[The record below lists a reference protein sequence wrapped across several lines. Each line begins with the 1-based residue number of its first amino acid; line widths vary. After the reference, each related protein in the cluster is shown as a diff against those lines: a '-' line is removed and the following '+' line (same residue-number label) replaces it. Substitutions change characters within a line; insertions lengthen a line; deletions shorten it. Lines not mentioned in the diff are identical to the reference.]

1 VLRDLI
7 CDIDKNIKDFIQTHE
22 YFDVLGQLYIE
33 FLRYANSD
41 KGLGI
46 VLTPPHIT
54 EFMAQVAEV
63 NKDSVVYDNCTG
75 TGGFL
80 VSAMKQM
87 ILDAKGDQAKI
98 KTIKQKQLVGVEYQ
112 AHIFALACSN
122 MFIHQDG
129 KANILNGSCFDKS
142 VIEQVKRFHP
152 TIGLLN
158 PPYKSNK
165 KNDTDELEFILNNLE
180 CLEQGGRC
188 VAIVPMQAALAIKG
202 KVYEL
207 KKDILSKHTLEAV
220 FSMPNELFFNSK
232 VGVVSCIMV
241 FTSKRPHPKNKE
253 VFFGFYKEDGFV
265 KRKNKGRIDLFHEFE
280 KRIKNEWMENFLN
293 HKDKPGLS
301 VNRTISAEDEWC
313 VEAYMET
320 DYTSLTEQD
329 FNDTLLNYMMFLLGS
344 RRKKDLSYSPAN
356 PQSVVLQVSKWKN
369 FDLCDLFEIT
379 GSKTTSLL
387 ELTDEYGKG
396 SYPYVTTQATNN
408 GVEGFY
414 DFYTEEGNVLTIDSA
429 VLGYCAY
436 QEFNFSASDHVEKL
450 IPKFPMNRLIGLFL
464 ATILNKEQYR
474 YNYGRK
480 ASQSRLNARSI
491 KLPAKPDGT
500 PDWECM
506 ENYIKS
512 LPYSENL

>member
-1 VLRDLI
+1 
-7 CDIDKNIKDFIQTHE
+7 
-22 YFDVLGQLYIE
+22 
-33 FLRYANSD
+33 
-41 KGLGI
+41 
-46 VLTPPHIT
+46 
-54 EFMAQVAEV
+54 MAQVAEV

-87 ILDAKGDQAKI
+87 VLDAKGDQTKV

-142 VIEQVKRFHP
+142 IIEQVKKFQP

-165 KNDTDELEFILNNLE
+165 KTDTDEFEFILSNLE
-180 CLEQGGRC
+180 CLKQGGRC

-207 KKDILSKHTLEAV
+207 KKNILSKHTLEAV

-241 FTSKRPHPKNKE
+241 FTAKRPHPKNKE

-280 KRIKNEWMENFLN
+280 KHIKNEWMTNFLN

-301 VNRTISAEDEWC
+301 INRTISAEDEWC
-313 VEAYMET
+313 AEAYMET
-320 DYTSLTEQD
+320 DYTNLTEQD
-329 FNDTLLNYMMFLLGS
+329 FNDTLLYYMMFLLGS
-344 RRKKDLSYSPAN
+344 RQIKDLSYSPAS
-356 PQSVVLQVSKWKN
+356 PQSLALHVSQWKSFN
-369 FDLCDLFEIT
+369 LGDLFRIT
-379 GSKTTSLL
+379 GSKTTPLL
-387 ELTDEYGKG
+387 ELTDEYGRG
-396 SYPYVTTQATNN
+396 NYPYVTTQATNN

-414 DFYTEEGNVLTIDSA
+414 DFFTEEGNVLTVDSA
-429 VLGYCAY
+429 VIGYCAY

-450 IPKFPMNRLIGLFL
+450 IPKFPMNRFIGLFL

-480 ASQSRLNARSI
+480 ASQSRLETRSI
-491 KLPAKPDGT
+491 KLPVKSDGT
-500 PDWECM
+500 PDWEYM
-506 ENYIKS
+506 ENYIKN
-512 LPYSENL
+512 LPYSGNL